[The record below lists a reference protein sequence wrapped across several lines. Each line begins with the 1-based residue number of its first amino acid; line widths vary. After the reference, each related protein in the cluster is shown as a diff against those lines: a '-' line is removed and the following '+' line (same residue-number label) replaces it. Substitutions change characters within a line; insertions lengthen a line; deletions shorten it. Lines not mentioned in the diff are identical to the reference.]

1 MGKDNANMER
11 VRILMKECAPNRRVW
26 IKTDVPKVKDVQEE
40 FPPLCD
46 PDTVNLQ
53 LHVCV
58 FINFYDFLCS
68 CTQVIMCM

>member
-1 MGKDNANMER
+1 MGKDDANMER
-11 VRILMKECAPNRRVW
+11 VRILMKECALNRRVW

-46 PDTVNLQ
+46 PDMVNVQ

-58 FINFYDFLCS
+58 FIFMTFVCS
-68 CTQVIMCM
+68 CT